1 MSCCYRHNGG
11 TVSFGKGANQS
22 TKLQKLDL
30 KYISHLKTLLTH
42 FKHLCSS
49 FLPQSECVRDFGQLG
64 IEVGTTSV
72 CAVSRAGD
80 TCAGDSGSGLVRAR
94 GDSRELVGLVSYGV
108 GCDSSVNGEWCVPRA
123 FNSWLLFRKE
133 VVWCVCPGLRGS
145 RLDQGICHW
154 RPVLHVIIHLYSLCF
169 KVFNF
174 E

>member
-30 KYISHLKTLLTH
+30 KYKSHLKRLLTH

-49 FLPQSECVRDFGQLG
+49 FLPQSECARDFGQLG
-64 IEVGTTSV
+64 IEVGASSV

-108 GCDSSVNGEWCVPRA
+108 GCDSSVNGE
-123 FNSWLLFRKE
+123 
-133 VVWCVCPGLRGS
+133 
-145 RLDQGICHW
+145 
-154 RPVLHVIIHLYSLCF
+154 
-169 KVFNF
+169 
-174 E
+174 